1 MGKALKLGSD
11 TMKVLFWGDRYAGR
25 SVGKVQRQRARL
37 GGDCNSWSVE
47 GLDKD
52 RSSVNGGGANVRGLD
67 MMRDEGERRRIL
79 GAFYGH

>member
-1 MGKALKLGSD
+1 
-11 TMKVLFWGDRYAGR
+11 MKVLFWGDRYAGR
-25 SVGKVQRQRARL
+25 LVGKVQRQRARL
-37 GGDCNSWSVE
+37 GGYCNSWSVE

-52 RSSVNGGGANVRGLD
+52 RSSVNEGRGKWERGFD